1 MAASNKGR
9 LSKLMIVACILAL
22 GACGGP
28 NFSQLKKGALRV
40 MEGEVDNV
48 VRSEVPFDKKMLS
61 LTSVGFANGQG
72 ITLVG
77 IQPGV
82 NKGKQVRVTAEF
94 IGNVN
99 GTDVFTVKQ
108 IVALKAQEAE
118 LAPAPA
124 ASAASVPP
132 VAPAPG
138 EAASAG
144 Q

>member
-1 MAASNKGR
+1 MAASNKGC
-9 LSKLMIVACILAL
+9 LGKLAIVACAVAL
-22 GACGGP
+22 SACGGP

-108 IVALKAQEAE
+108 IVALQAQEA
-118 LAPAPA
+118 LVAPAPA
-124 ASAASVPP
+124 AVASVPP
-132 VAPAPG
+132 AAPASS
-138 EAASAG
+138 EAAAAG